1 MTQQLP
7 LASLRVLDLSRLLPG
22 PYCTML
28 LADFGAEVIKIE
40 DPGLGDY
47 ARSFGPGWGEDSAFF
62 SSLNRNKKSVTLN
75 LKSEEGKAIFKEMV
89 QKADV
94 LVESFRPG
102 VMNRLGLGYDTLKE
116 IQPGLIYCA
125 ITGYGQDGPYKDR
138 PGHDINFL
146 SLAGLLDLQGE
157 RNGKPVLSPVQI
169 ADLGGGA
176 LLAVTGIMFAL
187 FSRQATGKGQLVDI
201 SMLDGAI
208 SWMQAI
214 LPRFL
219 ATGEV
224 PARGE
229 PFLSGGLASYGI
241 YETADGRYLAV
252 GALEHKFWKNFC
264 RIIGRETWVSRLNA
278 PGPEQEEM
286 KQEIASI
293 IAKKTCSEWMELFEG
308 VDACVSPVLD
318 MEEMMRD
325 PQVLH
330 RQMILDCKH
339 PVYGNIRLP
348 GIPIKMSETNG
359 SVRSFAPALGE
370 HNRFYLKELG
380 YSDKEIDRLK
390 KDKVI

>member
-1 MTQQLP
+1 MQQLP

-40 DPGLGDY
+40 DPRLGDY

-62 SSLNRNKKSVTLN
+62 SSLNRNKKSVALN

-102 VMNRLGLGYDTLKE
+102 VMERLGLGYDTLKE

-125 ITGYGQDGPYKDR
+125 ITGYGQDGPYADR

-157 RNGKPVLSPVQI
+157 KDGKPVLSAVQI

-176 LLAVTGIMFAL
+176 LMAVTGILFAL
-187 FSRQATGKGQLVDI
+187 MSRQVTGKGQLVDI

-208 SWMQAI
+208 SWMQAT

-219 ATGEV
+219 ATGQV
-224 PARGE
+224 PERGE
-229 PFLSGGLASYGI
+229 TFLSGGLACYGI
-241 YETADGRYLAV
+241 YETSDRRYLAV
-252 GALEHKFWKNFC
+252 GALESKFWESFC
-264 RIIGRETWVSRLNA
+264 RKIGKEEWIARLNA
-278 PGPEQEEM
+278 PRPEQEEM
-286 KQEIASI
+286 KRELASI
-293 IAKKTCSEWMELFEG
+293 IGQKTLTEWTAIFDEA
-308 VDACVSPVLD
+308 DACVSPVLTL
-318 MEEMMRD
+318 EEMMKD
-325 PQVLH
+325 PQVRH
-330 RQMILDCKH
+330 RQMILDWKH
-339 PVYGNIRLP
+339 PAYGNIRLP

-370 HNRFYLKELG
+370 HNDLCLKELG
-380 YSDKEIDRLK
+380 YSDQEIRRLK
-390 KDKVI
+390 KEKII

>member
-1 MTQQLP
+1 MQKLP

-40 DPGLGDY
+40 DPRLGDY

-62 SSLNRNKKSVTLN
+62 SSLNRNKNSVTLN
-75 LKSEEGKAIFKEMV
+75 LKSEEGKAIFKKMV

-102 VMNRLGLGYDTLKE
+102 VMERLGLGYDTLKE
-116 IQPGLIYCA
+116 IRPELIYCA
-125 ITGYGQDGPYKDR
+125 ITGYGQDGPYADR

-157 RNGKPVLSPVQI
+157 KDGKPVLPAVQI

-176 LLAVTGIMFAL
+176 LMAVTGILFAL
-187 FSRQATGKGQLVDI
+187 MSRQVTGKGQMVDI

-219 ATGEV
+219 ATGQV
-224 PARGE
+224 PERGE
-229 PFLSGGLASYGI
+229 PFLSGGLACYGI
-241 YETADGRYLAV
+241 YETADRRYLAV
-252 GALEHKFWKNFC
+252 GALEPKFWMSFC
-264 RIIGRETWVSRLNA
+264 QKIGKEEWVSRLDA
-278 PGPEQEEM
+278 PQPEQEEM
-286 KQEIASI
+286 KRELTSI
-293 IAKKTCSEWMELFEG
+293 IGKKTLSEWMELFDGIE
-308 VDACVSPVLD
+308 ACVSPVLTA
-318 MEEMMRD
+318 EEMIQD
-325 PQVLH
+325 PQVRH

-339 PVYGNIRLP
+339 PEHGIVRLP
-348 GIPIKMSETNG
+348 GVPIKMSETNG

-370 HNRFYLKELG
+370 HNHLYLKEMG
-380 YSDKEIDRLK
+380 YSDQQIDRLK
-390 KDKVI
+390 KEKII